1 MIPIRDSITS
11 LHNPYVN
18 YLMIAICTVVFLAQV
33 GSEDGGQRIIE
44 QFGMIPLRLTDPTA
58 EAVMPITEQIVTPA
72 GIMVREQLRVL
83 APSAVDP
90 WLTLV
95 TCMFLHGG
103 WMHFLGNMWFLYV
116 FGDNVEDRFGH
127 FGYLLLYLGTGVA
140 AALSHW
146 LTGMNSPIPTVG
158 ASGAIAGV
166 MGAYALLYPH
176 ARVLSVLPIFIF
188 LQTFVIPAPIFL
200 GIWFA
205 MQVLSGFASD
215 AGSTGVAWWAHI
227 GGFVA
232 GAALALLVSRTSLG
246 RTEATRVSRRQ
257 RF

>member
-11 LHNPYVN
+11 VHNPYVN

-33 GSEDGGQRIIE
+33 GSGDGGQRIIE
-44 QFGMIPLRLTDPTA
+44 EFGMIPLRLTDPTA
-58 EAVMPITEQIVTPA
+58 EVVMPIQEQIVTPA
-72 GIMVREQLRVL
+72 GILVREQLRVVP
-83 APSAVDP
+83 PSAIDP

-188 LQTFVIPAPIFL
+188 LQTFIIPAPIFL

-232 GAALALLVSRTSLG
+232 GAASALLVSRTSLG
-246 RTEATRVSRRQ
+246 RTEATMVSRRQ